1 MLVFIFYKECVIKA
15 DNENVIL
22 PKPLVFYEGDLF
34 TIRFVIKNLDYYKEQ
49 YTTLS
54 AGDISDETYADFSVL
69 QPDGTSLT
77 VNNVPMKSG
86 VVEFNVTTRV
96 SRPEAVGHNVM
107 QIRIGNVNVDGDTSI
122 ITLPSFTFEIRQRLG
137 NPGNPSENIIY
148 NYLVDENGIAYAD
161 ETGSFIVCL
170 EN

>member
-1 MLVFIFYKECVIKA
+1 MFIFYKECVITV
-15 DNENVIL
+15 ENDKTVL

-34 TIRFVIKNLDYYKEQ
+34 TIRFVIKNFNFYKEE
-49 YTTLS
+49 YTGL
-54 AGDISDETYADFSVL
+54 SDEVTDKTYADFLVL
-69 QPDGTSLT
+69 QPNGNSLT
-77 VNNVPMKSG
+77 VNNVLMESG
-86 VVEFNVTTRV
+86 VVEFNVTTKV
-96 SRPEAVGHNVM
+96 SKPEAVGHNVM

-148 NYLVDENGIAYAD
+148 NYLVDENGIAVAD